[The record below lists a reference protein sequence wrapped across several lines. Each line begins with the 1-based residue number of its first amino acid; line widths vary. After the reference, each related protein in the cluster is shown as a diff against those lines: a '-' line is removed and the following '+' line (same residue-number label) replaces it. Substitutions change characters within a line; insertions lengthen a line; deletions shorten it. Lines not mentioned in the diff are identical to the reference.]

1 MHRSSFRLAL
11 SLAAALAASTSL
23 AVASTGEDAAPK
35 EKRIQIHKIPGPGH
49 GVFIAG
55 LPGENFEWRGTIL
68 GVAFVPLTPE
78 LRQHFGAP
86 EDAGVLVSK
95 VVSDSAAQAAGV
107 EVGDI
112 ITKVDGEAI
121 GEGFAL
127 GHAIR
132 SRKAGDTISLEVLRD
147 GRVQTLSATLKESA
161 APMAFERRAIMMD
174 CKDGDGENKECPPP
188 AILSAIDCGGEG
200 KCEVRVICKDQGD
213 CTCTIN
219 GDDKPCPE
227 GVGHQ
232 GGQ

>member
-1 MHRSSFRLAL
+1 MHRSSFRIAL
-11 SLAAALAASTSL
+11 SLAAALAANSTL
-23 AVASTGEDAAPK
+23 ALASPGEEAAPK
-35 EKRIQIHKIPGPGH
+35 PKRIEVHKIAGPGH

-55 LPGENFEWRGTIL
+55 LPGENFAWRGTML
-68 GVAFVPLTPE
+68 GVALVPLTPE

-121 GEGFAL
+121 GEGFEL

-132 SRKAGDTISLEVLRD
+132 SRKTGDTVSLEVLRD
-147 GRVQTLSATLKESA
+147 GRIQTLSATLKESA

-174 CKDGDGENKECPPP
+174 CKDGDGAEKECPEP
-188 AILSAIDCGGEG
+188 AVWSGLDCGGEG

-219 GDDKPCPE
+219 GEDKPCPE
-227 GVGHQ
+227 GVGQH
-232 GGQ
+232 GN